1 MTTTRLIRGPASRL
15 LLLPLAPSSWHA
27 RPGRRA
33 RGPAQ
38 GGPRP
43 VNLPGRG
50 PTDRRPDRRGV

>member
-15 LLLPLAPSSWHA
+15 LLLRLAPSSWHA

-50 PTDRRPDRRGV
+50 PD

>member
-15 LLLPLAPSSWHA
+15 LLLRLAPSSWHA

-43 VNLPGRG
+43 VNLPGGARLTAAQTAVG
-50 PTDRRPDRRGV
+50 